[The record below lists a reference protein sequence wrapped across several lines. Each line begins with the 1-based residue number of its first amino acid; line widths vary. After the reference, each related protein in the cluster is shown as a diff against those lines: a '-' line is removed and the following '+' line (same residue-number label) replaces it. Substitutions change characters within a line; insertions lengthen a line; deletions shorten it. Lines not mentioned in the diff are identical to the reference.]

1 MLLALILFLVTL
13 VLVILQPFKLSI
25 GWSATIGAVIALLL
39 GLVDVQDV
47 QTVWGLIWN
56 ATLTFIALIVI
67 SLLLDEA
74 GFFKWTALHV
84 SRWGGG
90 SGKRLFVLMVVLGA
104 AVTSVFAND
113 GAALILTPIMLE
125 ILFALGFTGPVA
137 LAFVMAVGF
146 IADATSLPLIIS
158 NLTNIIT
165 ADYFSIS
172 FERYASVMVWV
183 NLASL
188 AGSLGLLY
196 WIYHKSIPAKYDL
209 QSLPDPQSAIR
220 SRGVFMSGWAV
231 LLVLLLGYFSAERLH
246 VPVSFITV
254 AGALWL
260 WLVGGQSRKLST
272 RKVLKGA
279 PWHIVVFSLGMYL
292 VVYGLKNQGLTSELS
307 RLLEQMGGN
316 LWTGTLG
323 AGFLVALLSS
333 LMNNLP
339 TVLIGALAIDGAQV
353 SQTIKEGMIY
363 ANVVGSDLGP
373 KITPIGSLA
382 TLLWMHVLALRG
394 IQVTWG
400 YYFRIGLLLTVP
412 VLLLTLVVLV
422 VVLKGNAG

>member
-13 VLVILQPFKLSI
+13 ALVILQPFKLSI
-25 GWSATIGAVIALLL
+25 GWSASIGAVIALLL
-39 GLVDVQDV
+39 GLVTLQDV

-56 ATLTFIALIVI
+56 ATITFIALIVI
-67 SLLLDEA
+67 SMLLDEA
-74 GFFKWTALHV
+74 GFFRWAALHV
-84 SRWGGG
+84 SRWGKG

-104 AVTSVFAND
+104 MVTSVFAND

-125 ILFALGFTGPVA
+125 ILFALGFTGVTA

-172 FERYASVMVWV
+172 FERYASVMFWV

-188 AGSLGLLY
+188 MGSLGLLY
-196 WIYHKSIPAKYDL
+196 WIYRKSIPARYDL
-209 QSLPDPQSAIR
+209 QNLPDPQSAIR
-220 SRGVFMSGWAV
+220 SRGVFLSGWAV
-231 LLVLLLGYFSAERLH
+231 LLVLLVGYFSAERFH
-246 VPVSFITV
+246 IPVSFITV
-254 AGALWL
+254 AGAIWL
-260 WLVGGQSRKLST
+260 WVVGGQSRKLST
-272 RKVLKGA
+272 RKVLKSA
-279 PWHIVVFSLGMYL
+279 PWHIVIFSLGMYL
-292 VVYGLKNQGLTSELS
+292 VVYGLKNQGLTDLLS

-323 AGFLVALLSS
+323 AGFLIALLSS

-339 TVLIGALAIDGAQV
+339 TVLIGALSIDGAQV
-353 SQTIKEGMIY
+353 SQTVKEGMIY

-382 TLLWMHVLALRG
+382 TLLWMHVLSLKG

-400 YYFRIGLLLTVP
+400 YYFRIGILLTLP

-422 VVLKGNAG
+422 VVLQ

>member
-13 VLVILQPFKLSI
+13 ALVILQPFKLSI
-25 GWSATIGAVIALLL
+25 GWSASIGAVLALLL
-39 GLVDVQDV
+39 GLVTLQDV

-56 ATLTFIALIVI
+56 ATITFIALIVI
-67 SLLLDEA
+67 SMLLDEA
-74 GFFKWTALHV
+74 GFFRWAALHV
-84 SRWGGG
+84 SRWGKG
-90 SGKRLFVLMVVLGA
+90 SGRRLFVLMVVLGA
-104 AVTSVFAND
+104 VVTSVFAND

-125 ILFALGFTGPVA
+125 ILFALGFTGVTA

-172 FERYASVMVWV
+172 FERYASVMFWV
-183 NLASL
+183 NLAAL

-196 WIYHKSIPAKYDL
+196 WIYRKSIPASYDM
-209 QSLPDPQSAIR
+209 QNLPAPQSAIR
-220 SRGVFMSGWAV
+220 SRGVFLSGWAV
-231 LLVLLLGYFSAERLH
+231 LLVLLIGYFSAERFH
-246 VPVSFITV
+246 IPVSFITV

-260 WLVGGQSRKLST
+260 WIVAGRSRNLST
-272 RKVLKGA
+272 RKVLKSA
-279 PWHIVVFSLGMYL
+279 PWHIVIFSLGMYL
-292 VVYGLKNQGLTSELS
+292 VVYGLKNQGLTDLLS
-307 RLLEQMGGN
+307 RLLEQMGSN

-323 AGFLVALLSS
+323 AGFLIALLSS

-339 TVLIGALAIDGAQV
+339 TVLIGALSIDGAQV
-353 SQTIKEGMIY
+353 SQAVKEGMIY
-363 ANVVGSDLGP
+363 ANIVGSDLGP

-382 TLLWMHVLALRG
+382 TLLWMHVLSLKG

-400 YYFRIGLLLTVP
+400 YYFRIGILLTLP
-412 VLLLTLVVLV
+412 VLLLTLLVLV
-422 VVLKGNAG
+422 LVLR